1 METTKAPIIFFV
13 YNRADHAKE
22 TIQGILTNPE
32 AKDTVL
38 YIFADGPKPNA
49 SEGDKKK
56 IQQVRD
62 YIHTVTGFKDII
74 IEEAEKNK
82 GLAPSTIYGVSKV
95 LEKHDRMI
103 MIEDDDVPTPYFLA
117 YMNECLEKYKDDKQ
131 IWGVSGYLYLK
142 DYPLGEN
149 NDDVFLTSRTSSW
162 GWGTWKRC
170 WDKVIWDVEVLK
182 RFFTHKSIEK
192 GFNDY
197 CGIDHSAMMKSLFRG
212 RNSSWAVRFN
222 FATYIYGGLDVRPR
236 TSLINNIGLDGS
248 GTHSG
253 GANTTRQIR
262 LKKSA
267 VKIPDHPSFD
277 KIYNTKILKMARPN
291 NYLVYLLYK
300 LGWYELPRK
309 IVKIK
314 RILFKHG

>member
-56 IQQVRD
+56 ILQVRD
-62 YIHTVTGFKDII
+62 YIHTITGFKDII
-74 IEEAEKNK
+74 IEEAEQNK

-103 MIEDDDVPTPYFLA
+103 MIEDDDVPTPHFLA
-117 YMNECLEKYKDDKQ
+117 YMNECLEKYKDDKK

-142 DYPLGEN
+142 DYPQCEN
-149 NDDVFLTSRTSSW
+149 QDDVFLTSRTSSW

-170 WDKVIWDVEVLK
+170 WDKVIWDVDVLK
-182 RFFTHKSIEK
+182 RFFTHKSIVR

-197 CGIDHSAMMKSLFRG
+197 CGMDHSAMMDNLFRG
-212 RNSSWAVRFN
+212 KNSSWAVRYN
-222 FATYIYGGLDVRPR
+222 FATYLYGGYDVRPR
-236 TSLINNIGLDGS
+236 RSLINNIGMDGS

-253 GANTTRQIR
+253 GANTVRKVEYFHR
-262 LKKSA
+262 A
-267 VKIPDHPSFD
+267 VVVPDKPAID
-277 KIYNTKILKMARPN
+277 PKYNKAILKMVRPSN
-291 NYLVYLLYK
+291 IIIYLCFKY
-300 LGWYELPRK
+300 GWFGLVQKMVNIKK
-309 IVKIK
+309 ILHNG
-314 RILFKHG
+314 R